1 MHGGRLIDT
10 SSLMAMN
17 SDSFIIFACEKA
29 ELVVHTANKGASNI
43 PLNRV
48 RRALFLQEPEQRIPA
63 RAAFGFKIPNF
74 KFFFRHLHGDLN
86 LDEIKN
92 VLRLLSVNGETNLMN
107 LIRLQLDAK
116 LLQ

>member
-1 MHGGRLIDT
+1 MIDT

-63 RAAFGFKIPNF
+63 RWRTT
-74 KFFFRHLHGDLN
+74 RHEWVWIHWPR
-86 LDEIKN
+86 
-92 VLRLLSVNGETNLMN
+92 RLLRT
-107 LIRLQLDAK
+107 
-116 LLQ
+116 LLARTPGIG

>member
-1 MHGGRLIDT
+1 MIDT

-63 RAAFGFKIPNF
+63 RWRTTRHDWLDVDSPRSVRSFAA
-74 KFFFRHLHGDLN
+74 
-86 LDEIKN
+86 
-92 VLRLLSVNGETNLMN
+92 
-107 LIRLQLDAK
+107 
-116 LLQ
+116 